1 MNAQRLKSKAFKISR
16 GEYFLNLQFY
26 METNYSSNM
35 NKIIYFPQIQKSRLM
50 FSDAASWGFAPT
62 KVMTQDEKDLK
73 AKAFEIID
81 GN

>member
-1 MNAQRLKSKAFKISR
+1 
-16 GEYFLNLQFY
+16 
-26 METNYSSNM
+26 M

-50 FSDAASWGFAPT
+50 FSDVASWGFAPT

-81 GN
+81 GNSENETLG